1 MYKIGEFSKIVN
13 ISVRTLRYYDECGLL
28 KPNLIDKYTGYRYYN
43 EENIKECNLILLLKS
58 LSFTIDEIIKYKDNL
73 NDEIISKKQSEID
86 NKIAYLRLQ
95 YERLTIMRMNLE
107 NNNLDDKQKERVL
120 SKNYEKRNIRKVS

>member
-95 YERLTIMRMNLE
+95 YDRLTIMRMNLE

>member
-58 LSFTIDEIIKYKDNL
+58 LCFTIDEIIKYKDNL

-95 YERLTIMRMNLE
+95 YDRLTIMRMNLE